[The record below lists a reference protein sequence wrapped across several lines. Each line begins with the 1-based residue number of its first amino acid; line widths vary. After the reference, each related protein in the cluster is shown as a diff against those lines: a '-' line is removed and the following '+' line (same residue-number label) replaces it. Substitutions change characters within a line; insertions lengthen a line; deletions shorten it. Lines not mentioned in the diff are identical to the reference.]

1 VLELDVHAG
10 PELVEVEACPVD
22 ANRVSDSLGFFGARP
37 SLLGHVFFLLEL
49 LKICRNNLATS
60 RRLITIGAS

>member
-22 ANRVSDSLGFFGARP
+22 ADRVSDSLGFFGGRP
-37 SLLGHVFFLLEL
+37 SLLGHVFFLPKL
-49 LKICRNNLATS
+49 LKIFRNSLATS
-60 RRLITIGAS
+60 RGLITIGAS